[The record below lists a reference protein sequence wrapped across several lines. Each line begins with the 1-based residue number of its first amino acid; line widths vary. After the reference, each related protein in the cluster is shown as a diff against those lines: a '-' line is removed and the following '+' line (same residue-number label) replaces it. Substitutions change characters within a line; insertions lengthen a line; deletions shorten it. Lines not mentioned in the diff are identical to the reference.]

1 MLKLISIQGKYMTTL
16 NDLLH
21 KDMTRAQFLA
31 TIGVGVATVFGLGGI
46 LKLFG
51 KSFEQHVQTASKP
64 IATYGSTVKPSQPTR
79 KG

>member
-1 MLKLISIQGKYMTTL
+1 MSTL

-51 KSFEQHVQTASKP
+51 KSFEQHVQTSSKP
-64 IATYGSTVKPSQPTR
+64 STAYGSVAKPPQPVR
-79 KG
+79 KS